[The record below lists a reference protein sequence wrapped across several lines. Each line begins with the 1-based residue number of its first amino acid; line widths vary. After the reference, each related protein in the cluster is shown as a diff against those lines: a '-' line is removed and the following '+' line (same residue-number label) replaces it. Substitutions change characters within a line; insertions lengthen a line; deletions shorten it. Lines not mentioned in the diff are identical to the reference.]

1 MNRLIPFE
9 KLPESVRPE
18 AARSLLAGGCWMY
31 WGDTVQ
37 ETDPELLRYWAARA
51 PCATQEAAEPAGKVE
66 TAAPII
72 GRLTN
77 ASKRAAV
84 DSELRRHPDRGD
96 RELARSL
103 GVSHRYVALRR
114 RVIVG
119 NVANDLRGEGVKS
132 SEP

>member
-1 MNRLIPFE
+1 MNSLIPFE

-18 AARSLLAGGCWMY
+18 AARSMLAGGSWMY
-31 WGDTVQ
+31 WGDTVR

-51 PCATQEAAEPAGKVE
+51 PGATWEAAEPAGKVE
-66 TAAPII
+66 TTAAIL

-77 ASKRAAV
+77 AAKRAAV

-96 RELARSL
+96 RERARSL
-103 GVSHRYVALRR
+103 GVSHRYIALRR

-119 NVANDLRGEGVKS
+119 NVANVSRVDRVNL

>member
-1 MNRLIPFE
+1 MNSLIPFE
-9 KLPESVRPE
+9 TLPESVRPE
-18 AARSLLAGGCWMY
+18 AACLMLAGGSWMY

-51 PCATQEAAEPAGKVE
+51 PGATQETAEPAGKVE

-77 ASKRAAV
+77 AAKRAAV
-84 DSELRRHPDRGD
+84 DSELQRHPGRGD
-96 RELARSL
+96 REIARLL

-119 NVANDLRGEGVKS
+119 NVANQSSADGVNS
-132 SEP
+132 SEQ